1 MKTLVSKSTQII
13 SHIIST
19 TTKDKRM
26 IEVLKAYIHSS
37 YHQGKYFL
45 DVQRLG
51 IDHYQVVSRYLGC
64 SSSHLSHLRVY
75 IGNAGYTEMSLKKL
89 KRWCR
94 RHNRYIEDLF
104 QNSYDK
110 VDDRITSIINQ
121 YPNDPQDRERLLR
134 ICKSAVR
141 NQHEI
146 DLQRAWKLFQEYA
159 TYTHPRT
166 GRETC
171 KMNLFQFTKH
181 MER

>member
-1 MKTLVSKSTQII
+1 MKTTTSKSTQIVNR
-13 SHIIST
+13 IINT
-19 TTKDKRM
+19 TTNDERM
-26 IEVLKAYIHSS
+26 IEALKAYIHSS
-37 YHQGKYFL
+37 YHQGEYFP

-51 IDHYQVVSRYLGC
+51 IDHYQVVPLYPSRC
-64 SSSHLSHLRVY
+64 NSHLEVY
-75 IGNAGYTEMSLKKL
+75 FGNAGCTIMSLKKL

-94 RHNRYIEDLF
+94 GHSRYIEDLF

-110 VDDRITSIINQ
+110 IDDRIETIIDQ
-121 YPNDPQDRERLLR
+121 HPNDPPDRERLLR
-134 ICKSAVR
+134 ICKSVVR

-159 TYTHPRT
+159 TYIHPRT